1 MMKSNQKYRVCV
13 ATSTRADWGLLMPL
27 CRALRAKKSVEL
39 NILATNMHL
48 IEKYGHT
55 IDEILAEGFD
65 VAAEVPMEVSGDD
78 DASRAIAMS
87 RCMEGTA
94 SALTRLLPDALI
106 ILGDRYEML
115 SIASVAAIMHIPIIH
130 IAGGEITI
138 GAIDDSIRHAIT
150 KLSTLHLTATEEYR
164 QRVIQLGESPK
175 MVVNTGA
182 IGVWNAFNTRLMS
195 ACELEKDLNIAFARQ
210 RVAIVTY
217 HPATNDNESPVEQ
230 LQKLLKALD
239 CYPEL
244 MSVITAPNN
253 DAGGASLFPIL
264 ESYAAEHPERVRL
277 VRSLGMR
284 RYQSLLQLA
293 DVVIGNSSSGIV
305 EAPSAGC
312 PTVDI
317 GIRQKGRLAGPSV
330 LHCKDSFESIRNA
343 IKKSLSPKY
352 QEIAKRKENPYY
364 KDNTLALMTSTI
376 MRFLRTLPCKPKEFY
391 DLPQ

>member
-27 CRALRAKKSVEL
+27 CRALRSKKSVEL

-55 IDEILAEGFD
+55 VDEILAEGFE
-65 VAAEVPMEVSGDD
+65 VAAEVPMEIVGDD
-78 DASRAIAMS
+78 EASRAIAMS
-87 RCMEGTA
+87 RCMEGSA
-94 SALTRLLPDALI
+94 SALAQISPDAII

-115 SIASVAAIMHIPIIH
+115 AIASVAAIMHIPIIH

-182 IGVWNAFNTRLMS
+182 IGVWNAFNTRLMT
-195 ACELEKDLNIAFARQ
+195 ARELEKDLNIDFSSR

-239 CYPEL
+239 CYPQL

-253 DAGGASLFPIL
+253 DAGGESLFPVL
-264 ESYAAEHPERVRL
+264 ESYAAAHPERVRL

-330 LHCKDSFESIRNA
+330 LHCKDSFESICSA

-364 KDNTLALMTSTI
+364 KDNTLAIMTTTI
-376 MRFLRTLPCKPKEFY
+376 MRFLRTLPIKPKEFY